1 MQPLTGLTLPT
12 EQELQKERQEA
23 AEESAH
29 WYLYVYKVGWLAEGS
44 RSKVYATL
52 ATLTEFSLCRFVPVI
67 SRIPTTG
74 KFLLFWGGGRHDE
87 KL

>member
-1 MQPLTGLTLPT
+1 MDWTLPT

-44 RSKVYATL
+44 RSKIYATL

-87 KL
+87 RL